1 VAVVAL
7 KTNSTALMLAQPI
20 TSPSRL
26 KLLNLRRDFYLTL
39 NEPEALRFRIDLW
52 KIRFWQ
58 E

>member
-7 KTNSTALMLAQPI
+7 KTNSTASMLAQPI
-20 TSPSRL
+20 TLPSRL
-26 KLLNLRRDFYLTL
+26 KHLNLRQDFYLTL
-39 NEPEALRFRIDLW
+39 NETETFRFRIDLW